1 MIIRA
6 TQILA
11 LLFIGINAAI
21 AQQLPDFELKDTDN
35 SLKTYNDL
43 KGQKITLVDFWATW
57 CKPCRKA
64 IPELNKLYEEYRSEG
79 LEIIGISCDG
89 PRSTAK
95 VAPLVNSMQ
104 IKYPVLLDVNSDIVN
119 NLNLA
124 NFPTLLA
131 VDPSGKILYT
141 HEGFETGDE
150 IEIREEIE
158 KLLGR

>member
-1 MIIRA
+1 MKLVPVIILL
-6 TQILA
+6 TLA
-11 LLFIGINAAI
+11 VGTTI
-21 AQQLPDFELKDTDN
+21 AQKLPQFELKDTENNIKSYD
-35 SLKTYNDL
+35 DL
-43 KGQKITLVDFWATW
+43 KGAKITLVDFWATW
-57 CKPCRKA
+57 CKPCLKA
-64 IPELNKLYEEYRSEG
+64 IPELNKIYDEYRSAGVEV
-79 LEIIGISCDG
+79 IGISCDG

-95 VAPLVNSMQ
+95 VAPMVGTLQ

-150 IEIREEIE
+150 IEIRKEIE